1 MKTGCRRGYS
11 PFPLGKHGLI
21 AFPIQFGKRIL
32 FLSSDVWRNGHHP
45 AFFQQGID
53 RPRSF
58 ESDLNQT
65 VFAQVFN
72 DSGEIIFK
80 EQPISLPGPLGRPE
94 KTPAGIRFLGFL
106 VGMLQNE
113 YFNAAAAFFATE
125 NPRRNHPGVVDHQEV
140 AGQEQL
146 RKIKKM
152 PMFHRPGGAVHNQ
165 EARLI
170 PLRER
175 DLSDQFLRQVVV
187 VVFNVEHRRAVVQV
201 ALKSGMSG

>member
-1 MKTGCRRGYS
+1 
-11 PFPLGKHGLI
+11 L
-21 AFPIQFGKRIL
+21 
-32 FLSSDVWRNGHHP
+32 
-45 AFFQQGID
+45 
-53 RPRSF
+53 
-58 ESDLNQT
+58 ESDLNQA

-146 RKIKKM
+146 REIKKM
-152 PMFHRPGGAVHNQ
+152 PIFHIPGRAVHNQ
-165 EARLI
+165 EARVI

-187 VVFNVEHRRAVVQV
+187 VVFNVEHQWNIPKTLGIGCGRGCQLISRPCFC
-201 ALKSGMSG
+201 LDLCLDKGYILTIFCDTGTSRE